1 MSIGH
6 GLRFDALSGI
16 DQQHSTLTRSQTT
29 GNFVR
34 KIHVAGGIDQVE
46 SIVTPV
52 LSFIDHRH
60 GVAFN
65 RDPSLALQ
73 VHRVEKLG
81 FHITHFYGARHLE
94 DTVRQSC
101 LSVIDMGNDAEI
113 ASMVEISHEWQKRAK
128 ITAYRKS
135 STLFLENKLYL
146 CE

>member
-1 MSIGH
+1 M
-6 GLRFDALSGI
+6 
-16 DQQHSTLTRSQTT
+16 T
-29 GNFVR
+29 
-34 KIHVAGGIDQVE
+34 GGIDQVE

>member
-1 MSIGH
+1 M
-6 GLRFDALSGI
+6 
-16 DQQHSTLTRSQTT
+16 
-29 GNFVR
+29 
-34 KIHVAGGIDQVE
+34 
-46 SIVTPV
+46 
-52 LSFIDHRH
+52 
-60 GVAFN
+60 AFN

-81 FHITHFYGARHLE
+81 FHITHFYSARHLK